1 MEEVVNRR
9 PCKDIEALYGSKLTR
24 HLLMARVN
32 LILAI
37 CSTIHDLPDLLS
49 AELSESQEKRSS
61 TSCLP
66 DVSSSDESSG
76 LQLIARKL
84 TLGEFKTSSRDAKS
98 LLDLHSRVVPEEVEA
113 RERMDLLLWL
123 CCKLAVVRSLVGH
136 FPGTAICSGADS
148 SVEAL
153 GLLKE
158 GLEEAKTLTL
168 KPCCFYKVS
177 TSTHTVADPEKTVR
191 LCYSELRGT
200 GSQTPPA
207 HTETTAATGF

>member
-37 CSTIHDLPDLLS
+37 CSTIHDLPELLAAGIIS
-49 AELSESQEKRSS
+49 VLSYYYRQLQIINLHNTLLNYFLKPTELSESQEKRSS

-84 TLGEFKTSSRDAKS
+84 TLGEFKVLHFTVKAFQLSFLLNCSSRSRPIKS
-98 LLDLHSRVVPEEVEA
+98 
-113 RERMDLLLWL
+113 
-123 CCKLAVVRSLVGH
+123 
-136 FPGTAICSGADS
+136 I
-148 SVEAL
+148 
-153 GLLKE
+153 
-158 GLEEAKTLTL
+158 LTL
-168 KPCCFYKVS
+168 FDPIALIAVKYKVINTNINAS
-177 TSTHTVADPEKTVR
+177 TECQEH
-191 LCYSELRGT
+191 
-200 GSQTPPA
+200 
-207 HTETTAATGF
+207 